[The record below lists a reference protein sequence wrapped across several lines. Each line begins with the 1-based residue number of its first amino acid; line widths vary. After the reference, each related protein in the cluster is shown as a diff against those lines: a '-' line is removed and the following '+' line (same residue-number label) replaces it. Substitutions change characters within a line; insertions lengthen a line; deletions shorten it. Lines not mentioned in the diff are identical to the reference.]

1 MEFLMRDG
9 IISVLF
15 LVVGG
20 GFYLVISHMLDS
32 IGREGIDRVYET
44 KKERL
49 ARIRMK
55 KKVGKI
61 YAMSLFL
68 MVIAINLAF
77 YYFRKEGI

>member
-20 GFYLVISHMLDS
+20 GLYLVISHMLDS